1 MKEKTRIKKKNITKD
16 IETDIKISILKPKT
30 NSNKNIIIMFF
41 IILFIL
47 LFIFFSFKSTQLL
60 KKEKV
65 KNKIKVIMNNL
76 NYSKVDFN
84 DKKLFSGEIV
94 DKIKVNTENNS
105 FFVYIYNQDEVY
117 NIVNAQNY
125 KEVYSNKKKFLKNE
139 NDNDVIILIKN
150 LFGAYGKINITNG
163 NPQLKYFLP
172 AGKYKVR
179 KINKAQIN
187 PKLYIQENIKNN
199 NGDIVENTLK
209 EIEFNND
216 LFVEIELSKNN
227 FLDISENAILEIQ
240 KN

>member
-1 MKEKTRIKKKNITKD
+1 MKEESKIKEKNIVKDIKKTEEK
-16 IETDIKISILKPKT
+16 SILKPKS
-30 NSNKNIIIMFF
+30 NLNKNILIVFF
-41 IILFIL
+41 IILFVL
-47 LFIFFSFKSTQLL
+47 FFIFFSFKSTQLL
-60 KKEKV
+60 KEEKV
-65 KNKIKVIMNNL
+65 KNRIKIIMNNL
-76 NYSKVDFN
+76 NYSKVSFN
-84 DKKLFSGEIV
+84 DKKLFSGNII

-139 NDNDVIILIKN
+139 NDNDVIILFKN

-179 KINKAQIN
+179 KINHDNIN
-187 PKLYIQENIKNN
+187 PKLYIQENVKND
-199 NGDIVENTLK
+199 NGGIVENTLR

>member
-1 MKEKTRIKKKNITKD
+1 MKEKSKIKKKNIAKDTKKN
-16 IETDIKISILKPKT
+16 EEKSILKPKS
-30 NSNKNIIIMFF
+30 NLNKNILIVFF
-41 IILFIL
+41 IILFVL

-60 KKEKV
+60 KEEKV

-76 NYSKVDFN
+76 NYSKVVFD
-84 DKKLFSGEIV
+84 DKKLFSGDII

-125 KEVYSNKKKFLKNE
+125 KEVYSNKKKFLKND
-139 NDNDVIILIKN
+139 NDNDVIILFKN

-179 KINKAQIN
+179 KINHDNIN
-187 PKLYIQENIKNN
+187 PKLYIQENVKDN
-199 NGDIVENTLK
+199 NGDIVENTLR